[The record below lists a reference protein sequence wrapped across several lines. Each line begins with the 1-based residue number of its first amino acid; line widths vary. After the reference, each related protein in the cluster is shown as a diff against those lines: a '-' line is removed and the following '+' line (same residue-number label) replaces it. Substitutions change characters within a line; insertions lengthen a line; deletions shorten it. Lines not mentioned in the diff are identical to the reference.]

1 MAAEP
6 EEIAWPSNYFN
17 YFTEVEEHFQK
28 ARGTSLFLMSPL
40 DWALVETWKN
50 AGVPL
55 EAVLR
60 GIDVAFE
67 KWRSVRSR
75 IQMVNSVAY
84 CSQAVLA
91 EAQVMAGLV
100 RPVGARQPAAA
111 PFSLEELEGYLCA
124 NIAELRKQAGFE
136 EIAQSLERV
145 AVDIDAVYRDLE
157 GLERRLTS
165 LEEKIV
171 AIARTRQTDEQLL
184 AARTNLDRE
193 LRPYRG
199 KMTAEQLAM
208 LEKQY
213 LERLLLETFGLPR
226 LSLFYLR

>member
-60 GIDVAFE
+60 GIDIAFE
-67 KWRSVRSR
+67 KWRSGKSR

-100 RPVGARQPAAA
+100 RPVRVRQPAAA
-111 PFSLEELEGYLCA
+111 PFSLEELETYLRA
-124 NIAELRKQAGFE
+124 NISEIRKKAGFE
-136 EIAQSLERV
+136 EIAQSIERL
-145 AVDIDAVYRDLE
+145 AVEAEAVYHDLE
-157 GLERRLTS
+157 SLERRLTS
-165 LEEKIV
+165 LEEKMI

-184 AARTNLDRE
+184 SARTDLDRE

-213 LERLLLETFGLPR
+213 LERLLLESSGLPR